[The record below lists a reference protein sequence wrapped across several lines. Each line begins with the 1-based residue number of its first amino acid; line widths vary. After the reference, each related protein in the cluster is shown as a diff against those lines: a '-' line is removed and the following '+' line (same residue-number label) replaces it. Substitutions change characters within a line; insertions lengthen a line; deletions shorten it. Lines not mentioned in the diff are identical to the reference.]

1 VFIKLPPGILY
12 HSLSK
17 WVLREIGV
25 RMLQKLKADSEKGQV
40 TLEILIVLPL
50 FFGLLFLAMAIAAV
64 WHGHNLSSALSLEGA
79 AREAAQSGAG
89 VSFVSSLGNNASKN
103 ISWSVEI
110 SDYDP
115 YGISGGLARGKRFTV
130 RGNVSV
136 PWAPLGLNWSIPV
149 QGTTYFPVWEFEGD

>member
-1 VFIKLPPGILY
+1 MFINLHPGVFFP
-12 HSLSK
+12 SLSG
-17 WVLREIGV
+17 WVLRELGV
-25 RMLQKLKADSEKGQV
+25 PMLQKLKANSEKGQV

-50 FFGLLFLAMAIAAV
+50 FIGLLFLAMAVAAV
-64 WHGHNLSSALSLEGA
+64 WHGHNLSSAISLEGA
-79 AREAAQSGAG
+79 AREAAQPGAG
-89 VSFVSSLGNNASKN
+89 VSFVSSHGNSASKN

-110 SDYDP
+110 ADYDP